1 MDIII
6 MSRYVYEG
14 YLYSSTV
21 DVDSISPADRMY
33 IWTLL
38 TMGYIVPTVLISLSH
53 LTIIGLYR
61 YNNFEVWISRLP
73 EEESRSSR
81 VSDHRLQERNT

>member
-1 MDIII
+1 

-21 DVDSISPADRMY
+21 DVDSISSADRMY

-38 TMGYIVPTVLISLSH
+38 TMGYIIPTVLISLSH

-61 YNNFEVWISRLP
+61 YNNFEVWVSRLP
-73 EEESRSSR
+73 EVESRSSR
-81 VSDHRLQERNT
+81 MSDRRLQERNT